1 MTLSAAS
8 VLCMGLAARTEAA
21 PAAATPAAP
30 KTRTALFNMY
40 CYWTGEATLGR
51 VPGVVAVQNI
61 LLAQEPL
68 DAAPQVPMSGLEL
81 PRVVGISVVVG
92 DPISLNDLRG
102 TAGAA
107 GQGQGQGPGGTPGL
121 PTFVPV
127 PVTPQGC

>member
-1 MTLSAAS
+1 MLGRTFLPWGGWPLRTPVVA
-8 VLCMGLAARTEAA
+8 LELATVA
-21 PAAATPAAP
+21 
-30 KTRTALFNMY
+30 
-40 CYWTGEATLGR
+40 GR

-68 DAAPQVPMSGLEL
+68 DAAPQVDMSGLEL

>member
-1 MTLSAAS
+1 MGDLSETHLRNRDCKRDQNEFRHKMERPPVAFS
-8 VLCMGLAARTEAA
+8 VENSFVNVYSSETQLQWKFQQGGM
-21 PAAATPAAP
+21 
-30 KTRTALFNMY
+30 
-40 CYWTGEATLGR
+40 
-51 VPGVVAVQNI
+51 
-61 LLAQEPL
+61 
-68 DAAPQVPMSGLEL
+68 PMEL